1 MSFVNS
7 SFVGK
12 KENCIVKTYSH
23 PDYCYRKFYVA
34 RICNV
39 DHIEDIVHFC
49 NYNAIRMKFKVK
61 VISYKYLKIGWADI
75 TQIYSIEN
83 NLHVTFVQY
92 TKNSLYEIFD
102 NMLCNDPLDIS
113 FEYVYADYM
122 IRNVFGFKI
131 SDHVHGQQ

>member
-12 KENCIVKTYSH
+12 NENCIVETYSH
-23 PDYCYRKFYVA
+23 PYYCYRKSYVA

-39 DHIEDIVHFC
+39 DHIEDIVRSC
-49 NYNAIRMKFKVK
+49 NYNETRRKFEVK
-61 VISYKYLKIGWADI
+61 LISYKYLKIGWADV

-83 NLHVTFVQY
+83 DLHVTFVQF
-92 TKNSLYEIFD
+92 TKHPLYEIFD

-113 FEYVYADYM
+113 IEYVHIDHM
-122 IRNVFGFKI
+122 TRNVFGFKI